1 MLKNF
6 DQMINYNK
14 KFKLDQTGKQKGL
27 FNFNYTSRA
36 NDLNRNFSNIFLS
49 DHGLV
54 ANQRSY

>member
-1 MLKNF
+1 
-6 DQMINYNK
+6 MINYNK